1 MFSSDISVWDTLTH
15 PYNYNYLIRDIYFK
29 KKKKLRKNFNEWIG
43 QISKG
48 FKNDIDWW
56 VNIIGERNNLNSD
69 LFHYLCILETL
80 KELKKKK
87 NLYHK
92 HRNK

>member
-15 PYNYNYLIRDIYFK
+15 PYNYNDSIRDIYFK

-43 QISKG
+43 EISKG

-87 NLYHK
+87 FI
-92 HRNK
+92 